1 MLETSRSSAGTK
13 RLFGLTLCMGL
24 AVIAVV
30 ALALGFFR
38 LQASER
44 EVATAQDAAPR
55 TGRYVAAGDVAMFV
69 QEAGPADGA
78 AVVFVHG
85 TGAWSET
92 WRESLTTLARAGYRA
107 VAIDLPPFGYSQRPA
122 QPLYGK
128 HDQGK
133 RIVAALDALGIS
145 RAVLVGH
152 SFGGGPTVEAALIA
166 PQRVRGLV
174 LVDAVLGILPEDGQ
188 HEPAS
193 PLLRAVLAAEPLRD
207 AIVATFLTNPRFT
220 RNLLQTFIHDHAHA
234 TDARVAIYRQP
245 LAVKGTTEAVG
256 QWLPAMLAPAG
267 PAASEDP
274 ASYGKL
280 AMPVIVIWGDLD
292 AITLLSNQGRRLA
305 QLTGAEL
312 HVIERVSHIPQ
323 IEDPAKFNELLLK
336 SVQKLGSHR

>member
-1 MLETSRSSAGTK
+1 MGRTI
-13 RLFGLTLCMGL
+13 RLSLCAAL
-24 AVIAVV
+24 AVLTPV
-30 ALALGFFR
+30 ALILAFFR
-38 LQASER
+38 WQASER
-44 EVATAQDAAPR
+44 EVVTEQDAAPR

-69 QEAGPADGA
+69 QEAGPPDGA
-78 AVVFVHG
+78 AVVLVHG
-85 TGAWSET
+85 IGAWSET
-92 WRESLTTLARAGYRA
+92 WRGSLTTLARAGYRGI
-107 VAIDLPPFGYSQRPA
+107 AIDLPPFGYSQRPA

-166 PQRVRGLV
+166 PERVRALV
-174 LVDAVLGILPEDGQ
+174 LVDAALGILPDDG
-188 HEPAS
+188 HYEPPS
-193 PLLRAVLAAEPLRD
+193 PLVRAVLAVEPLRD

-220 RNLLQTFIHDHAHA
+220 RNLLQTFVHQHADA
-234 TDARVAIYRQP
+234 TDALVAIYRLP

-256 QWLPAMLAPAG
+256 QWLPGLLAPAG

-280 AMPVIVIWGDLD
+280 AMPVVVIWGDLD
-292 AITLLSNQGRRLA
+292 AITLLSTQGRRLA

-312 HVIERVSHIPQ
+312 HVIDGVSHIPQ

-336 SVQKLGSHR
+336 SVQKLGNHR